1 MELMEQ
7 IKNEMRKVYLQDEK
21 PIVCTFSGGKDSSLM
36 LTLLWDMLLELPE
49 NMRHKTVHLMSSDT
63 GVEVPVMAEYLERT
77 LIKIERKSAKQ
88 NLPIKVHRVKPSMKN
103 NFWVKILGRG
113 TLISTPQT
121 KHRACTHWLKISP
134 TQEKLKELIST
145 APVQLGEDKTVLT
158 LWLGVRVEESAR
170 RAASIQNWQLS
181 EQSLFAKHSDFEEIL
196 CFHPLKYVSTDELW
210 FTLLERGTL
219 PYGVTVDELSAQ
231 YGEGILECG
240 LKTSS
245 EQGNACGGANGRLG
259 CWTCGMVNGN
269 DPMLLRYIAEGKPYQ
284 GLLEWKNLMLAMRN
298 DIRFREV
305 FPRQDYNRL
314 FKSTDRLEQVD
325 LFDTDESTKILN
337 HFETYQRAIYEHYA
351 PGGMTYEGRRILLE
365 HLLFIQERDGLSL
378 ITEEEIQAILDAWMD
393 TEGIRVSRSEI
404 KPNEFHYDGQL
415 VFLPNKTVNKK
426 KTKNPNKVFYVTIEL
441 NKEESELY
449 RFLKERQKINQTSI
463 FFFPACQEFKDRKLV
478 WNKATFVI
486 CQEGIT
492 NQIAAAE
499 YVYKWLGWEYGK
511 FTKETKAAAINFL
524 ILSAL
529 TEGFGEMKQCCNTV
543 DPNFASVP
551 VTHCKNGQL
560 AFAI

>member
-1 MELMEQ
+1 MEQ

>member
-219 PYGVTVDELSAQ
+219 LYGVTVDELSAQ